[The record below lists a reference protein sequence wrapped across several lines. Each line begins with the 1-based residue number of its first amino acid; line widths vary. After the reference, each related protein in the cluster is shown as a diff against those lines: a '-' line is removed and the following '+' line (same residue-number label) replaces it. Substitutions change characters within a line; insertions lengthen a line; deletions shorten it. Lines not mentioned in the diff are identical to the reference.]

1 MGRLSASEPLGKALD
16 EPLARTTARGA
27 PAAGLGLAAPDGGI
41 WSPAAVLAL
50 QRRAGNAAVGRLLA
64 RPGPTPAAARGR
76 PPARRVLAR
85 DSPAGPTAP
94 VTPFSGPSLEE
105 LRPRPPATLT
115 EAALG
120 KEIADK
126 LEDMVAA
133 AGLASSTAVGSDMR
147 FSLLRES
154 KLKLA
159 GPLTLTSKYELSPD
173 QLRLQW
179 GQAVEGHR
187 IDSWSGL
194 RFGTDDWSVEA
205 LVRTTYAS
213 GRLAPVENQ
222 SVGALR
228 LTLGGHFVGEY
239 RNDHRFIWF
248 PMGGGTDQGDTAAL
262 MLKLDK
268 LGQPVGGGVTL
279 ESVAA
284 NLRLA
289 TGIPDRN
296 KTVDIGGRRYYTDVG
311 YDQVRQ
317 GVLSLSAA
325 FADNK
330 RGLLLTVEGGANT
343 DQIRDLFQNQIVH
356 RALGIPEFQAKPLAS
371 PFFSLTLIKSF

>member
-1 MGRLSASEPLGKALD
+1 VRSAGARELD
-16 EPLARTTARGA
+16 AVGEARNPGETIARRRPRSTLAPELTS
-27 PAAGLGLAAPDGGI
+27 AG
-41 WSPAAVLAL
+41 VLAL
-50 QRRAGNAAVGRLLA
+50 QRSAGNAAATRLLA
-64 RPGPTPAAARGR
+64 TGR
-76 PPARRVLAR
+76 ATGRNRRVSGVPTTRAGRVLTR
-85 DSPAGPTAP
+85 DPDSPATPAP
-94 VTPFSGPSLEE
+94 LAGPSLKN
-105 LRPRPPATLT
+105 LQPRPPTTLVD
-115 EAALG
+115 AVLG

-126 LEDMVAA
+126 LEDMVTG
-133 AGLASSTAVGSDMR
+133 AGLAGNTTIGSDMR

-159 GPLTLTSKYELSPD
+159 SPLTLTSMYELSPD

-179 GQAVEGHR
+179 GHAVEGYR

-194 RFGTDDWSVEA
+194 RFGSNDWSVEA

-228 LTLGGHFVGEY
+228 ITLGGHFVGEY
-239 RNDHRFIWF
+239 RNDHRFVWF
-248 PMGGGTDQGDTAAL
+248 PMGGGTDQGDTAGL

-268 LGQPVGGGVTL
+268 LGQHVGGGVTL

-289 TGIPDRN
+289 TGIPDRS
-296 KTVDIGGRRYYTDVG
+296 KMVEIGGHRYYTDVA

-325 FADNK
+325 FADNR

-343 DQIRDLFQNQIVH
+343 DQVRDLFQNQIVH
-356 RALGIPEFQAKPLAS
+356 RTLGIPEFQAKPLAS
-371 PFFSLTLIKSF
+371 PFFSLSLTKSF

>member
-1 MGRLSASEPLGKALD
+1 
-16 EPLARTTARGA
+16 
-27 PAAGLGLAAPDGGI
+27 
-41 WSPAAVLAL
+41 V
-50 QRRAGNAAVGRLLA
+50 V
-64 RPGPTPAAARGR
+64 
-76 PPARRVLAR
+76 
-85 DSPAGPTAP
+85 
-94 VTPFSGPSLEE
+94 
-105 LRPRPPATLT
+105 

-120 KEIADK
+120 KEIAGK

-133 AGLASSTAVGSDMR
+133 AGLASNTTIGSDMH

-159 GPLTLTSKYELSPD
+159 GPLTLTSRYELSPD

-194 RFGTDDWSVEA
+194 RFGSDNWSVEA

-213 GRLAPVENQ
+213 GRLAAVENQ
-222 SVGALR
+222 TVGALR
-228 LTLGGHFVGEY
+228 VTLGGHFVGEY
-239 RNDHRFIWF
+239 YNDHRFVWF
-248 PMGGGTDQGDTAAL
+248 PMGGGTDQGDTAGL

-268 LGQPVGGGVTL
+268 LGQQIGGGVAL

-289 TGIPDRN
+289 TGIPDRG
-296 KTVDIGGRRYYTDVG
+296 KTVEIGGRRYYTDVG

-325 FADNK
+325 FVDK
-330 RGLLLTVEGGANT
+330 RRGVLLTVEGGANT

-356 RALGIPEFQAKPLAS
+356 RTLGIPEFQAKPLAS
-371 PFFSLTLIKSF
+371 PFFSLSLTKSF

>member
-1 MGRLSASEPLGKALD
+1 MVE
-16 EPLARTTARGA
+16 
-27 PAAGLGLAAPDGGI
+27 
-41 WSPAAVLAL
+41 AV
-50 QRRAGNAAVGRLLA
+50 
-64 RPGPTPAAARGR
+64 
-76 PPARRVLAR
+76 
-85 DSPAGPTAP
+85 
-94 VTPFSGPSLEE
+94 
-105 LRPRPPATLT
+105 
-115 EAALG
+115 LG
-120 KEIADK
+120 KELTDK
-126 LEDMVAA
+126 LEGMVAA
-133 AGLASSTAVGSDMR
+133 AGLSSSTTVGSDMR

-159 GPLTLTSKYELSPD
+159 GPLSLTSLYELSPD

-194 RFGTDDWSVEA
+194 RFGSEDWAVEA
-205 LVRTTYAS
+205 LIRTTYAS
-213 GRLAPVENQ
+213 GRIAPVENQ
-222 SVGALR
+222 TVGALR

-239 RNDHRFIWF
+239 RNDHRFVWF

-268 LGQPVGGGVTL
+268 LGQPLAGGVTL
-279 ESVAA
+279 ESVGA

-296 KTVDIGGRRYYTDVG
+296 KTVEIGGRRYYTDVG

-317 GVLSLSAA
+317 GVLSVSAA
-325 FADNK
+325 FADKN

-343 DQIRDLFQNQIVH
+343 DQVRDLFQNQIVH
-356 RALGIPEFQAKPLAS
+356 RTLGIPEFQAKPLSS
-371 PFFSLTLIKSF
+371 PFFSLTLTKSF